1 MYSRL
6 RRVHEPQ
13 KRQDLAHRFVRV
25 KRRLPNRLIGNAG
38 TLKCLDQQAALRAQA
53 VEHSEIGKR
62 ARRDLLGA
70 FDPARVQGEIAGSA
84 HHLLDLVHDEF
95 SLGLVS
101 RRLDHV
107 KLNLIHKLRHRLDR
121 LQPHAASRSSLHS
134 PLSPI
139 LTGARSRASSGSTL
153 HSPLPRPI
161 TCIAA
166 SRINCVER

>member
-38 TLKCLDQQAALRAQA
+38 TLKCLDQQAALCAQA
-53 VEHSEIGKR
+53 VEHGEIGKR
-62 ARRDLLGA
+62 AGRDLLGA
-70 FDPARVQGEIAGSA
+70 FDPARVQREIARSA
-84 HHLLDLVHDEF
+84 HHLLDLVHDEL
-95 SLGLVS
+95 SLGLVG

-107 KLNLIHKLRHRLDR
+107 KLNLIRKLRHRLNR
-121 LQPHAASRSSLHS
+121 LQPRTLRVPRSRSRSSLS
-134 PLSPI
+134 LPAPLLAP
-139 LTGARSRASSGSTL
+139 
-153 HSPLPRPI
+153 PPRPI